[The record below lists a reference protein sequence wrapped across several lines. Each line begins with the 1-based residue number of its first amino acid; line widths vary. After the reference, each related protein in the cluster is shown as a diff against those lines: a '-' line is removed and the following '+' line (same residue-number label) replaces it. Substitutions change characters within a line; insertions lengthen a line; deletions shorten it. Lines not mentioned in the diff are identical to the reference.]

1 LEVKLIDAIHIEDR
15 QYVIGVIGDIPA
27 LMTFWQMFKDQS
39 NDDILSEIGVVA
51 VALPG
56 ESVLPE
62 ARDEDRSIPTYA
74 GYRTMLENHP
84 EINMVIEATG
94 RPSLVNELRNY
105 LPPAITLVERNAA
118 NFFIKLL
125 TSDKMWVAC
134 KVDLLHTQN
143 MLKTII
149 DQMDH
154 EILFLDSHGEI
165 VDMNQP
171 VRDRTGLSKK
181 SLVGSH
187 YADVFAGGTQN
198 GQGIWADPFDKT
210 MATGQPAE
218 AVATQVGPDGRVQYF
233 RIYTTPIAD
242 EDGAINHVVAV
253 RRDITRRRLMENR
266 LQQAEKLAS
275 IGELSTYMAHEI
287 RNPLF
292 SISGFANSLMRST
305 GVDDKA
311 REKLAIILD
320 ESRRLDEILKSLM
333 NFTRPTEAQ
342 VAEVDLNEL
351 VRSTMDVMSLPCDNQ
366 CVEQQIE
373 LEEMLPK
380 VRANP
385 DLIKQCLINLIKNS
399 IEAMEGGGKL
409 LITTTLNED
418 FVMLTVEDTGHG
430 IPLGI
435 RDKIFSPFFSTKD
448 KGAGLGLAQTR
459 KIVDELGGRV
469 DLASVEGVG
478 TKVTLFL
485 PPILAVAEEDESE

>member
-1 LEVKLIDAIHIEDR
+1 MEVKLIDAIHIEDR

-27 LMTFWQMFKDQS
+27 LLSFWQMFKDQS
-39 NDDILSEIGVVA
+39 NDDILREIGVVA
-51 VALPG
+51 AALPG

-62 ARDEDRSIPTYA
+62 TSDEERSIPTYS
-74 GYRTMLENHP
+74 GYRNMLDNHP

-94 RPSLVNELRNY
+94 RPSLINELRNF

-134 KVDLLHTQN
+134 KLDLLHTQN

-154 EILFLDSHGEI
+154 EILFLNRRGE
-165 VDMNQP
+165 VVAMNQP
-171 VRDRTGLSKK
+171 VLDRTGLRKK
-181 SLVGSH
+181 ALVGNY
-187 YADVFAGGTQN
+187 YADVFSVGEQN
-198 GQGIWADPFDKT
+198 GQAPWLDPFEKT
-210 MATGQPAE
+210 MSTGQPAE
-218 AVATQVGPDGRVQYF
+218 AVVSKVDQDGRVLYF
-233 RIYTTPIAD
+233 RIYITPITD
-242 EDGAINHVVAV
+242 EDGDINHVVAV
-253 RRDITRRRLMENR
+253 RRDITRRRLMESR

-292 SISGFANSLMRST
+292 SISGFANSLMRSA
-305 GVDDKA
+305 GVDEKA
-311 REKLAIILD
+311 REKIAIILD

-342 VAEVDLNEL
+342 VAEVELNGL
-351 VRSTMDVMSLPCDNQ
+351 VRSTMDVMRLPCDNQ
-366 CVEQQIE
+366 GVAQQIE
-373 LEEMLPK
+373 LEEDLPR

-385 DLIKQCLINLIKNS
+385 DLIKQCLINLIKNAV
-399 IEAMEGGGKL
+399 EAMNEGGKL
-409 LITTTLNED
+409 LVTTTLSPD

-430 IPLGI
+430 IPLDI

-469 DLASVEGVG
+469 DLSSVEGVG

-485 PPILAVAEEDESE
+485 PPILAVAEEDASE